1 MKRILP
7 ISVAALALAACGVR
21 APLQPEPGE
30 SLPVAPQT
38 AARQPT
44 SEELLARP
52 AIAAPARVDELLTR
66 SEEREEDR
74 FDLPPQ

>member
-1 MKRILP
+1 MKRILLTL
-7 ISVAALALAACGVR
+7 AAGLALAACGVR
-21 APLQPEPGE
+21 APLQPEPGQ
-30 SLPVAPQT
+30 SLPVAPAT

-44 SEELLARP
+44 SEELLERP
-52 AIAAPARVDELLTR
+52 PIAAPARVDELLTR

>member
-1 MKRILP
+1 MKRIL
-7 ISVAALALAACGVR
+7 VTAAAALALAACGVR
-21 APLQPEPGE
+21 APLQPEPGQ
-30 SLPVAPQT
+30 SLPVAPET

-44 SEELLARP
+44 SEELLDRP
-52 AIAAPARVDELLTR
+52 PIAAPARVDELLTR